1 MAAPFQVQSTLG
13 VDLARVVTAANIT
26 AGAEA
31 PTHALGTVCVGS
43 DGKTYVYGKAG
54 ATITASTAV
63 CLPNATSFVVAATGG
78 AYASPATAMVIND
91 YGWFG
96 KALV

>member
-13 VDLARVVTAANIT
+13 VDLARVVTAVNIA

-31 PTHALGTVCVGS
+31 PTHALGTVVVGS

-54 ATITASTAV
+54 ATITTATAV
-63 CLPNATSFVVAATGG
+63 CLPSATTFVVAASGG
-78 AYASPATAMVIND
+78 SYTSPVLGMVIND
-91 YGWFG
+91 YGWFS